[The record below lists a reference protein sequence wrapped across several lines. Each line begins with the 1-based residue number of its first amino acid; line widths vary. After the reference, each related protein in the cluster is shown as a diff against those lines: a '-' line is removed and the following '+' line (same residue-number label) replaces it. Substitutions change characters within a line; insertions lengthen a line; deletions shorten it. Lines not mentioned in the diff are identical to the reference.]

1 VGDGGVGKTSMVL
14 RYTENKFK
22 ENYIMTIGTNFGMKS
37 IELPEKPEDKI
48 TLQIWDLAGQD
59 QFQSVRPVFY
69 QGAKAILYV
78 FDLTRKSSLFNL
90 FKWKEEVEEIV
101 GSIPCILV
109 GNKLDLVNFEKKKA
123 DKEEVDIVKSK
134 LNAFCYL
141 KQVLKRDLTLKM
153 HSRNLR
159 DVYLKM
165 YTSLKIILN
174 TNLLLSLLLECKKWS
189 EKAQDLLYIG

>member
-1 VGDGGVGKTSMVL
+1 MLETSNRKNSKSYICKICVVGDGGVGKTSMVL

-59 QFQSVRPVFY
+59 QFQSVRPLFY
-69 QGAKAILYV
+69 QGAKAIVYV

-90 FKWKEEVEEIV
+90 FKWKTEVEKIV

-109 GNKLDLVNFEKKKA
+109 GNKLDLVNYEKKKA
-123 DKEEVDIVKSK
+123 NKEEVDIVKSK
-134 LNAFCYL
+134 LNAFCYFE
-141 KQVLKRDLTLKM
+141 
-153 HSRNLR
+153 
-159 DVYLKM
+159 
-165 YTSLKIILN
+165 TSAKAGFNIENAFKESAKCIFN
-174 TNLLLSLLLECKKWS
+174 HVHKS
-189 EKAQDLLYIG
+189 EDYIKH